1 MTGIVRTG
9 IAREGA
15 VSAEVSRPDA
25 PDPDPE
31 SAAPADGGRFAALF
45 EAHAAHVYD
54 YCYSL
59 LGDIRE
65 ASGATEAALVTAYAL
80 VDRLQD
86 TSRLRVF
93 LFALARRKCLGE
105 HPAEAVSSRFTWDSA
120 ADRAG
125 PAERPDTEEIPRYWE
140 GNRLERA
147 TAAELATVPAP
158 EREVLDLVYRHSV
171 SPAELHAILGIS
183 SDQAEAL
190 LAAAVAGFESADRA
204 SVGPAW
210 DFGEPAAEAPA
221 AGVAKIS
228 VVPLLALSPALW
240 RRIVSVALHPE
251 LGSYRESLG
260 PSLGE
265 FGPDGF
271 APPEPPVVPARK
283 LVLKS
288 ALLGALLLAPATAG
302 AILVTVLDPPPAISH
317 AISDVLGSR
326 PSPSAPASSQ
336 APTPQPTNS
345 PLVHKKRAQTIII
358 PVHPKATP
366 TSRKPHPAPVTKKP
380 SASASPSSSPSGSP
394 SSSPSGSP
402 SSTATPTDSPT
413 PTPTPTPTGT

>member
-1 MTGIVRTG
+1 MLNAGMTGIVRTG

-15 VSAEVSRPDA
+15 VSAEVPRPAA

-31 SAAPADGGRFAALF
+31 SADGGRFAALF

-59 LGDIRE
+59 LGDRRD
-65 ASGATEAALVTAYAL
+65 ASGATQATLVTAYAL
-80 VDRLQD
+80 VGRLQD

-105 HPAEAVSSRFTWDSA
+105 HPAEAVSSRSTWDSA

-125 PAERPDTEEIPRYWE
+125 PAEAPDTEEIPRDWDGY
-140 GNRLERA
+140 RLERA
-147 TAAELATVPAP
+147 AVAALAAVPPP

-171 SPAELHAILGIS
+171 SPAELHAILGTS

-204 SVGPAW
+204 STGTAW
-210 DFGEPAAEAPA
+210 DLGEPAAEAPA

-228 VVPLLALSPALW
+228 VVRLLALPPALW
-240 RRIVSVALHPE
+240 RRTVGVALHPE
-251 LGSYRESLG
+251 LASYRESVG
-260 PSLGE
+260 PGLGE

-288 ALLGALLLAPATAG
+288 ALLGALLLAPATVG
-302 AILVTVLDPPPAISH
+302 AILVTVFDPPPAISH
-317 AISDVLGSR
+317 AISDVLGSS
-326 PSPSAPASSQ
+326 PAPSAPASSQ
-336 APTPQPTNS
+336 VPSPHATNS
-345 PLVHKKRAQTIII
+345 PLVHKKRAKTIIL
-358 PVHPKATP
+358 PVYPKASP
-366 TSRKPHPAPVTKKP
+366 TSRKPHPSPTTKKP
-380 SASASPSSSPSGSP
+380 SASASPSSSTP
-394 SSSPSGSP
+394 SP
-402 SSTATPTDSPT
+402 SSTATPTGSPT
-413 PTPTPTPTGT
+413 SIPTLTPTSTPTSP